1 MIMFTKRKFYIFIG
15 MILTVIGSNYIVVP
29 TQMALSSSYAHQRHL
44 TSTIVTLYLELLNLA
59 TMSLK
64 RLNPLGRGEEQEADL
79 HKQRLSLGKKKTYM
93 LHY

>member
-44 TSTIVTLYLELLNLA
+44 TSTIVTLYLELLNQDM
-59 TMSLK
+59 TSLK
-64 RLNPLGRGEEQEADL
+64 RLNPLEVPVDL
-79 HKQRLSLGKKKTYM
+79 HKQRLSLGKKKIYM